1 MRIECF
7 ASRISKPAMKEPLVA
22 NASPGDAAGYAHIP
36 EPIMHLKGCSG
47 GRHCA
52 CRGMHT
58 SKTHTPPPLTK
69 DPRRKKKKGQ
79 TLSPV
84 TTLNMTRQPLE
95 PIVETPDLQYLQQ
108 IIHNRSRQEV
118 SDFWKVASIGAAI
131 GGIGGLVL
139 ALVFILVSNMRVSED
154 WDMIT
159 HFGPSNPAN
168 WFSWSKTCPDR
179 TCALRSNN
187 IVRGVAIEKFGVEA
201 YLDLFGKRGDKSQNA
216 SPGKSK
222 TGRKLSEGQPV
233 TPRLVIAG
241 KMSVEDFPCN
251 IAQLSLQTNEW
262 SLKARLQL
270 SLYNSY
276 SGGEVYSLL
285 ANHTAD
291 LSLLNS
297 LADRGK

>member
-1 MRIECF
+1 M
-7 ASRISKPAMKEPLVA
+7 A
-22 NASPGDAAGYAHIP
+22 NALSSDVAGYAHIP
-36 EPIMHLKGCSG
+36 EPVLHLKGCSG

-52 CRGMHT
+52 CRGIHI
-58 SKTHTPPPLTK
+58 SKANTPPPLTK

-84 TTLNMTRQPLE
+84 TTLHMTRQPLE
-95 PIVETPDLQYLQQ
+95 PIVETPDMQYLQQ
-108 IIHNRSRQEV
+108 VIHNRSRQEV
-118 SDFWKVASIGAAI
+118 TDFWKVASIGAAI

-139 ALVFILVSNMRVSED
+139 AFVFILFSNMRVSEN

-159 HFGPSNPAN
+159 NHGLPNPS
-168 WFSWSKTCPDR
+168 SWLSSSKTCPDI
-179 TCALRSNN
+179 TCTLGNAA
-187 IVRGVAIEKFGVEA
+187 VRGGANEKFGVEA
-201 YLDLFGKRGDKSQNA
+201 YLDLFGKSGEKSRKA
-216 SPGKSK
+216 SPGNAA
-222 TGRKLSEGQPV
+222 TGRKLTDVQLV